1 MICDPETG
9 NLRTVYDTIADNAA
23 NAGVVTGEQKHSP
36 KNFNLKWVG
45 SIVYRNGEVEET
57 GLGGGVLGDPVKGI
71 IWLVNRLS
79 DYNQKIAT
87 PLQTLDKSKQGKLI
101 DALESIIAEYDI
113 KGIIIGN
120 PINMDGTYGKS
131 SQSAKDIAINISN
144 KIDIPVSLWDERLS
158 TVGAFNLS
166 SELDINV
173 SKREKD
179 IDKFA
184 AAFIL
189 QGALD
194 FIQN

>member
-1 MICDPETG
+1 MI
-9 NLRTVYDTIADNAA
+9 TIN
-23 NAGVVTGEQKHSP
+23 EF
-36 KNFNLKWVG
+36 KNKLSSG
-45 SIVYRNGEVEET
+45 SRL
-57 GLGGGVLGDPVKGI
+57 LGIDLGTKRIGI
-71 IWLVNRLS
+71 AIS

-87 PLQTLDKSKQGKLI
+87 PLQTLDKSKQVKLI
-101 DALESIIAEYDI
+101 DELESIIKENDI
-113 KGIIIGN
+113 RGIIIGN

-131 SQSAKDIAINISN
+131 SQSANDIANNISN

>member
-1 MICDPETG
+1 MI
-9 NLRTVYDTIADNAA
+9 TIDEFKKKLSN
-23 NAGVVTGEQKHSP
+23 
-36 KNFNLKWVG
+36 G
-45 SIVYRNGEVEET
+45 SRL
-57 GLGGGVLGDPVKGI
+57 LGIDLGTKRIGI
-71 IWLVNRLS
+71 SIS

-87 PLQTLDKSKQGKLI
+87 PLQTLEKSKKVKLI
-101 DALESIIAEYDI
+101 DELESIIRENDI

-120 PINMDGTYGKS
+120 PINMNGTYGKS
-131 SQSAKDIAINISN
+131 SQSAKDTAINISN
-144 KIDIPVSLWDERLS
+144 KFNIPVSLWDERLS

-166 SELDINV
+166 SELDVNV

>member
-1 MICDPETG
+1 MI
-9 NLRTVYDTIADNAA
+9 TIN
-23 NAGVVTGEQKHSP
+23 EF
-36 KNFNLKWVG
+36 KNKLSSG
-45 SIVYRNGEVEET
+45 SRL
-57 GLGGGVLGDPVKGI
+57 LGIDLGTKRIGI
-71 IWLVNRLS
+71 AIS

-87 PLQTLDKSKQGKLI
+87 PLQTLDKSKHNKLI
-101 DALESIIAEYDI
+101 DELESIIKENEI

-131 SQSAKDIAINISN
+131 SQSAKDTAINISN
-144 KIDIPVSLWDERLS
+144 KIDIPVSMWDERLS

>member
-1 MICDPETG
+1 MI
-9 NLRTVYDTIADNAA
+9 TIDEFKKKLSN
-23 NAGVVTGEQKHSP
+23 
-36 KNFNLKWVG
+36 G
-45 SIVYRNGEVEET
+45 SRL
-57 GLGGGVLGDPVKGI
+57 LGIDLGTKRIGI
-71 IWLVNRLS
+71 SIS

-87 PLQTLDKSKQGKLI
+87 PLQTLEKSKQVKLI
-101 DALESIIAEYDI
+101 DELESIIEENDI

-120 PINMDGTYGKS
+120 PINMNGTYGKS
-131 SQSAKDIAINISN
+131 SQSAKDTAINISN
-144 KIDIPVSLWDERLS
+144 KFNIPVSLWDERLS

-166 SELDINV
+166 SELDVNV

>member
-1 MICDPETG
+1 MI
-9 NLRTVYDTIADNAA
+9 TIN
-23 NAGVVTGEQKHSP
+23 EF
-36 KNFNLKWVG
+36 KNKLSSG
-45 SIVYRNGEVEET
+45 SRL
-57 GLGGGVLGDPVKGI
+57 LGIDLGTKRIGI
-71 IWLVNRLS
+71 AIS

-87 PLQTLDKSKQGKLI
+87 PLQTLNKSRQDKLI
-101 DALESIIAEYDI
+101 DELESIIAEYDI

-131 SQSAKDIAINISN
+131 SQSVKDIAINISN

>member
-1 MICDPETG
+1 MI
-9 NLRTVYDTIADNAA
+9 TIN
-23 NAGVVTGEQKHSP
+23 EF
-36 KNFNLKWVG
+36 KNKLSSG
-45 SIVYRNGEVEET
+45 SRL
-57 GLGGGVLGDPVKGI
+57 LGIDLGTKRIGFAI
-71 IWLVNRLS
+71 S

-87 PLQTLDKSKQGKLI
+87 PLQTLDKTKQGKLI
-101 DALESIIAEYDI
+101 DELESIITENDI

>member
-1 MICDPETG
+1 MI
-9 NLRTVYDTIADNAA
+9 TIN
-23 NAGVVTGEQKHSP
+23 EF
-36 KNFNLKWVG
+36 KNKLSSG
-45 SIVYRNGEVEET
+45 SRL
-57 GLGGGVLGDPVKGI
+57 LGIDLGTKRIGI
-71 IWLVNRLS
+71 AIS

-87 PLQTLDKSKQGKLI
+87 PLQTLVNSKQSKLI
-101 DALESIIAEYDI
+101 NALESIIAEYDI
-113 KGIIIGN
+113 RGIIIGN

>member
-1 MICDPETG
+1 MI
-9 NLRTVYDTIADNAA
+9 TIDEFKKKLSN
-23 NAGVVTGEQKHSP
+23 
-36 KNFNLKWVG
+36 G
-45 SIVYRNGEVEET
+45 SRL
-57 GLGGGVLGDPVKGI
+57 LGIDLGTKRIGI
-71 IWLVNRLS
+71 SIS

-87 PLQTLDKSKQGKLI
+87 PLQTLEKSKQVKFI
-101 DALESIIAEYDI
+101 DELESIIKENDI

-120 PINMDGTYGKS
+120 PINMNGTYGKS
-131 SQSAKDIAINISN
+131 SQSAKDTAINISN
-144 KIDIPVSLWDERLS
+144 KFNIPVSLWDERLS

-166 SELDINV
+166 SELDVNV

-184 AAFIL
+184 ATFIL

>member
-1 MICDPETG
+1 MI
-9 NLRTVYDTIADNAA
+9 TINEFKKKLS
-23 NAGVVTGEQKHSP
+23 N
-36 KNFNLKWVG
+36 G
-45 SIVYRNGEVEET
+45 SRL
-57 GLGGGVLGDPVKGI
+57 LGIDLGTKRIGFSI
-71 IWLVNRLS
+71 S

-87 PLQTLDKSKQGKLI
+87 PLQTLEKSKQVKLI
-101 DALESIIAEYDI
+101 DELESIIEENDI
-113 KGIIIGN
+113 KGIIVGN
-120 PINMDGTYGKS
+120 PINMNGTYGKS
-131 SQSAKDIAINISN
+131 SQSAKDTAINISN
-144 KIDIPVSLWDERLS
+144 KFNIPVSLWDERLS

>member
-1 MICDPETG
+1 MI
-9 NLRTVYDTIADNAA
+9 TID
-23 NAGVVTGEQKHSP
+23 EF
-36 KNFNLKWVG
+36 KNKLSSG
-45 SIVYRNGEVEET
+45 SRL
-57 GLGGGVLGDPVKGI
+57 LGIDLGTKRIGFAI
-71 IWLVNRLS
+71 S

-101 DALESIIAEYDI
+101 DELESIITEYDI

-166 SELDINV
+166 SQLDVNV
-173 SKREKD
+173 TKREKK
-179 IDKFA
+179 IDENA

-189 QGALD
+189 QGAID
-194 FIQN
+194 FLNN

>member
-1 MICDPETG
+1 MI
-9 NLRTVYDTIADNAA
+9 TID
-23 NAGVVTGEQKHSP
+23 KF
-36 KNFNLKWVG
+36 KNKLSSG
-45 SIVYRNGEVEET
+45 SRI
-57 GLGGGVLGDPVKGI
+57 LGIDLGTKRIGI
-71 IWLVNRLS
+71 AIS

-87 PLQTLDKSKQGKLI
+87 PLQTLDKSKQVKLI
-101 DALESIIAEYDI
+101 DELETIITEYDI

-131 SQSAKDIAINISN
+131 SQSANDIANNISN

>member
-1 MICDPETG
+1 MI
-9 NLRTVYDTIADNAA
+9 TIN
-23 NAGVVTGEQKHSP
+23 EF
-36 KNFNLKWVG
+36 KNKLSSG
-45 SIVYRNGEVEET
+45 SRL
-57 GLGGGVLGDPVKGI
+57 LGIDLGTKRIGI
-71 IWLVNRLS
+71 AIS
-79 DYNQKIAT
+79 DYNQKVAT

-131 SQSAKDIAINISN
+131 SQSAQDIAINISN

>member
-1 MICDPETG
+1 MI
-9 NLRTVYDTIADNAA
+9 TIN
-23 NAGVVTGEQKHSP
+23 EF
-36 KNFNLKWVG
+36 KNKLSSG
-45 SIVYRNGEVEET
+45 SRL
-57 GLGGGVLGDPVKGI
+57 LGIDLGTKRIGI
-71 IWLVNRLS
+71 AIS

-101 DALESIIAEYDI
+101 DKLESIIAEYDI
-113 KGIIIGN
+113 RGIIIGN

>member
-1 MICDPETG
+1 MI
-9 NLRTVYDTIADNAA
+9 TIN
-23 NAGVVTGEQKHSP
+23 EF
-36 KNFNLKWVG
+36 KNKLSSG
-45 SIVYRNGEVEET
+45 SRL
-57 GLGGGVLGDPVKGI
+57 LGIDLGTKRIGI
-71 IWLVNRLS
+71 AIS
-79 DYNQKIAT
+79 DYNQKVAT
-87 PLQTLDKSKQGKLI
+87 PLQTLEKSKQGKLI

-144 KIDIPVSLWDERLS
+144 KIDIPVALWDERLS